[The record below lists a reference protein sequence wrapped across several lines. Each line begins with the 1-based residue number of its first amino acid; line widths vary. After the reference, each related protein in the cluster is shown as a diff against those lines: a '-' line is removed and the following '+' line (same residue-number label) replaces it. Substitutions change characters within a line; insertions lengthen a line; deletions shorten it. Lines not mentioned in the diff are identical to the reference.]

1 MATGPTT
8 RRRQLGAEMKRLR
21 DRSGLTLEEAGTAAN
36 VSRATVNRYESA
48 TGPVRWLVVKALC
61 EAYGASEDER
71 EIAVELAKSA
81 KIQGWWQ
88 SATDSP
94 PEVIKPLLTL
104 EDEATELWYFNSGYV
119 PGLLQ
124 TRDYAMAAHRGS
136 EPRASE
142 EALSSGVEMRMKRQE
157 ILRRARPPHVWAILD
172 EAVIRRQV
180 GGPAV
185 MADQLNH
192 LLGLIEGPNVTVQVL
207 PFSAG
212 ANAAES
218 INFILLKNAQPSL
231 DVVYIPTVASAL
243 YLEKQPELDR
253 YRVVIERLR
262 SESLSTTASFALIA
276 KAAKEYADEAG

>member
-61 EAYGASEDER
+61 EAYGATDAELGT
-71 EIAVELAKSA
+71 AVELAKTA

-88 SATDSP
+88 SATDSL
-94 PEVIKPLLTL
+94 PEILKPLLTL
-104 EDEATELWYFNSGYV
+104 EDEATELWMFSSGYV

-124 TRDYAMAAHRGS
+124 TPNYAVAAHRGS
-136 EPRASE
+136 DLRASE
-142 EALSSGVEMRMKRQE
+142 EELSRGVEVRMKRQD
-157 ILRRARPPHVWAILD
+157 ILRRAQPPHVWAILD

-185 MADQLNH
+185 MAEQLIK
-192 LLGLIEGPNVTVQVL
+192 LLGLAKGPNVTLQVL

-231 DVVYIPTVASAL
+231 DVVYVPSVASAL
-243 YLEKQPELDR
+243 YLEKPHELDR
-253 YRVVIERLR
+253 YRVVLEYLR

-276 KAAKEYADEAG
+276 KAAKEYTDEAG